1 MLHHTNFLPCY
12 SDDEYDNEIPGSDNS
27 HPGYDF
33 GNAEDNEDEDVINA
47 YDAFLSEL
55 P

>member
-1 MLHHTNFLPCY
+1 MFLKCY
-12 SDDEYDNEIPGSDNS
+12 RDGEYENDDENPSSDNS

>member
-1 MLHHTNFLPCY
+1 LTLTQFSN
-12 SDDEYDNEIPGSDNS
+12 DEYEDENPGSDDT

-47 YDAFLSEL
+47 YDAFLKDL